1 MSVKHEAFELNISIK
16 FFAWPKLITL
26 SAMYQSLLSI
36 DTFFLPYIILF
47 PLSSWYVYGIISL
60 HFFFTCVS
68 VCSSSF
74 LVFFFH
80 ISISMCAPVVIE
92 PWPWEQMAFSILES
106 WSLVWTMSKRTNLI
120 DSSKEKRIPLLLKKY
135 RGNKLT

>member
-16 FFAWPKLITL
+16 FFAWAKVITL

-36 DTFFLPYIILF
+36 DTFFLRISYCSHWVHHTFI
-47 PLSSWYVYGIISL
+47 GIFSL
-60 HFFFTCVS
+60 HFFLFAC

-74 LVFFFH
+74 LVFLFYIF
-80 ISISMCAPVVIE
+80 ISMCAPVVIE

-106 WSLVWTMSKRTNLI
+106 WSLVWTMRKRTNLI
-120 DSSKEKRIPLLLKKY
+120 DSFERKAHSIVVEEISRK
-135 RGNKLT
+135 

>member
-36 DTFFLPYIILF
+36 DTFFFTVYHIVPIEFMIRLSVLF
-47 PLSSWYVYGIISL
+47 LFIFFRLCKCMFVIISS
-60 HFFFTCVS
+60 FF
-68 VCSSSF
+68 
-74 LVFFFH
+74 LY
-80 ISISMCAPVVIE
+80 SISMCAPVVIE
-92 PWPWEQMAFSILES
+92 PWPWEQMAFSILKS